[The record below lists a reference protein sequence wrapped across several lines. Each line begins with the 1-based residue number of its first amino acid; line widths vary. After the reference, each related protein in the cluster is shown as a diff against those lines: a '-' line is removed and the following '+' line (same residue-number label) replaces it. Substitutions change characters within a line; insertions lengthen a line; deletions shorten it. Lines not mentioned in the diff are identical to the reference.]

1 MSRKK
6 VLVVDDSGTARMLEQ
21 AALSRGPYD
30 VITAKD
36 GAEGVAK
43 ATAEKPDLILMDVM
57 MPNMGGFD
65 AVRAIR
71 ANDSTRTTPVI
82 MVTTRG
88 EPANVEQGFAAGA
101 TDYVTKPVDAV
112 ELLAKVRNI
121 LGDAR

>member
-1 MSRKK
+1 MPRKK

-43 ATAEKPDLILMDVM
+43 AAAEKPDLILMDVM

-71 ANDSTRTTPVI
+71 ANDSIKATPVI

-88 EPANVEQGFAAGA
+88 EPQNVEQGFAAGA